1 MDVQLNR
8 EDWLVKNLTVLG
20 KLFLT
25 LAIASLLS
33 SGVARAQIS
42 VNDSVTGPFN
52 PGNNSVSFI
61 VNLLNYN
68 GGLLSKEDKRIYLQ
82 SLMIMLDNVPLGNTV
97 EWYSDVNPTV
107 RGQMRV
113 VYGYQTTNGY
123 CRVYQSEVFKD
134 GNVKSWQEYAC
145 RSLDKPQWI
154 FYNK

>member
-1 MDVQLNR
+1 M
-8 EDWLVKNLTVLG
+8 KNLTALG

-25 LAIASLLS
+25 LVTASLLS
-33 SGVARAQIS
+33 PGVAKAQLS
-42 VNDSVTGPFN
+42 VGDSVTGPFE

-61 VNLLNYN
+61 ANLINYN
-68 GGLLSKEDKRIYLQ
+68 GGLLDKQDKRIYMQ
-82 SLMIMLDNVPLGNTV
+82 SLMIMLENVPIGKTV

-113 VYGYQTTNGY
+113 VYGYQSSNGY

-134 GNVKSWQEYAC
+134 GNSKSWQEYAC
-145 RSLDKPQWI
+145 RSADNPRWQ